1 MNRYLIKKDIQ
12 VSSKHK
18 KYDSLLMSS
27 GKYKLKTTVRY
38 HYTPM
43 RMAKIPEHWQHRM
56 LARMWSSG
64 NSHSLLVGIQS
75 DTAIFGRQFGGFSQ
89 NQTYSKYTIQQSCSL
104 VFTQMSWNLCLHKN
118 LHMDFVSSFIYNCQ
132 NLGSNQDV
140 YQHMKMDK
148 QTMVHA
154 DNAIVFNDF

>member
-1 MNRYLIKKDIQ
+1 
-12 VSSKHK
+12 
-18 KYDSLLMSS
+18 
-27 GKYKLKTTVRY
+27 
-38 HYTPM
+38 
-43 RMAKIPEHWQHRM
+43 
-56 LARMWSSG
+56 
-64 NSHSLLVGIQS
+64 
-75 DTAIFGRQFGGFSQ
+75 
-89 NQTYSKYTIQQSCSL
+89 
-104 VFTQMSWNLCLHKN
+104 MSWNLCLHKN